1 MLLHDAGNEVSDLL
15 DSLSD
20 KARDIL
26 ILRVFEGLPAD
37 EVAQLVGSTP
47 GAVRVAQHRA
57 LAKLRAVVEE
67 KASRERAGETR
78 KAR

>member
-1 MLLHDAGNEVSDLL
+1 MSELL

-20 KARDIL
+20 KARDII
-26 ILRVFEGLPAD
+26 ILRVFEGLPAE
-37 EVAQLVGSTP
+37 EVARLVGSTP

-67 KASRERAGETR
+67 KAARDRSGEIRRAR
-78 KAR
+78 